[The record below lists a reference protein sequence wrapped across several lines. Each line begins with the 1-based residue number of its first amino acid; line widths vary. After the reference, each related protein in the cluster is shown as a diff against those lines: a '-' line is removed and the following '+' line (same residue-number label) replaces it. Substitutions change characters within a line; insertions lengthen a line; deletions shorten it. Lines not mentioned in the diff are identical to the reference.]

1 MHLTKH
7 AHGKSRVRVARVWR
21 EGAVHH
27 AVEWQCEVLLESDM
41 APAYL
46 RGDNSDMTATDTIK
60 NTVRSA
66 ASHAALHPTKAPAK
80 LCTPCRCITWRSS
93 SASAAPRSSS
103 AWRLQSTSWR
113 STPRRGRGPLRPGVK
128 CACLPGA
135 SRSRRAACRAEQVS
149 AADVTIEQKPWAR
162 TTVAGQPHDH
172 GTHTPVLP
180 AHRCGRRARRVF
192 CLCLTP

>member
-60 NTVRSA
+60 NTVRI
-66 ASHAALHPTKAPAK
+66 HMRPTRAPADPLAAK
-80 LCTPCRCITWRSS
+80 VYHVAKQQRKRCSAEEFGVALAEHFLAEHPKARPGVTPRGQRAREPLGAARSRGCARRAGVCRGSHGR
-93 SASAAPRSSS
+93 AEAVGAHQRRRPAPRSRHVLLQPASDGFAAIPAS
-103 AWRLQSTSWR
+103 A
-113 STPRRGRGPLRPGVK
+113 
-128 CACLPGA
+128 
-135 SRSRRAACRAEQVS
+135 
-149 AADVTIEQKPWAR
+149 
-162 TTVAGQPHDH
+162 
-172 GTHTPVLP
+172 
-180 AHRCGRRARRVF
+180 
-192 CLCLTP
+192 